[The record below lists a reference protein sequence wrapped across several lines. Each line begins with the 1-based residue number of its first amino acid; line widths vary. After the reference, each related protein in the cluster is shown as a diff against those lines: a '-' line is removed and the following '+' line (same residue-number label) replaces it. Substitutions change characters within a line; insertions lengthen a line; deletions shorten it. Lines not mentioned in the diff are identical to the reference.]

1 MDLLIRLESWGA
13 KMAIGLFVECFI
25 NGLQMG
31 MLIVLMACGLVL
43 VLGITKIFNFAH
55 GEFYMF
61 GAYITFYFSYSLFK
75 FNYGI
80 SLFFSALGA
89 GLLGWLSYLAVFQRI
104 RGSLLLCAAATIGM
118 SMAFRQGALLGFGTT
133 EKGMPSVFPGLI
145 NIAGYTFP
153 REKIVAIALGLLAL
167 LLLFYVLKMTK
178 VGKAMRAVSLDAETA
193 SLQGVNVNWIYGLT
207 VAAGCALAGVA
218 GGIMAPILA
227 VTPHMGHRSLL
238 LVLIVLLVGGLESL
252 LGAILAGIG
261 IGMVMSFGFQFFGGI
276 SEMIVF
282 IIIGLF
288 LISKPGGILGR
299 VVEV

>member
-1 MDLLIRLESWGA
+1 MYQYTQAPFIIKGEYWGE
-13 KMAIGLFVECFI
+13 KMTTGLFVECFI
-25 NGLQMG
+25 NGLQTG

-61 GAYITFYFSYSLFK
+61 GAYITFYFSHSLFN

-133 EKGMPSVFPGLI
+133 EKGMPSVFQGLI

-153 REKIVAIALGLLAL
+153 RGENCGNRTWL
-167 LLLFYVLKMTK
+167 
-178 VGKAMRAVSLDAETA
+178 
-193 SLQGVNVNWIYGLT
+193 
-207 VAAGCALAGVA
+207 
-218 GGIMAPILA
+218 
-227 VTPHMGHRSLL
+227 
-238 LVLIVLLVGGLESL
+238 
-252 LGAILAGIG
+252 IG
-261 IGMVMSFGFQFFGGI
+261 IAAFV
-276 SEMIVF
+276 
-282 IIIGLF
+282 LCT
-288 LISKPGGILGR
+288 
-299 VVEV
+299 